1 MKNVRF
7 TVIVTSFNI
16 ENYIERAID
25 SVLNQKFEN
34 FQLII
39 ADDCSTDKTMDKI
52 RQYKDERIS
61 VYKTKTNS
69 GTASGPR
76 NLALKYAKGEY
87 IIFLD
92 GDDEMYS
99 SNTLMLIDGIIAEN
113 KPDIVF
119 LGYQDVGNGDKYRLS
134 TEEYS
139 TKAARLMCDVSFSVS
154 SKCWNRKFLENNDI
168 KFVEGMYYEDQVF
181 SLKATVLSNE
191 TIFGEFPIFKYYRNR
206 KDSVMTTP
214 SIKKCSDLYR
224 VMAEITDLYEITPD
238 EYKKYLL
245 SFIKNENDSIPTRI
259 AVNISALEGKEDVVV
274 LPKRNYPYVDF
285 K

>member
-1 MKNVRF
+1 MKERRF
-7 TVIVTSFNI
+7 TIIVTSFNI
-16 ENYIERAID
+16 EDYIERAVK
-25 SVLNQKFEN
+25 SVLNQKFED

-39 ADDCSTDKTMDKI
+39 ADDCSSDGTMDKI
-52 RQYKDERIS
+52 MQYKDERIS
-61 VYKTKTNS
+61 VLKTNSNS

-76 NLALKYAKGEY
+76 NLAMEHAVGEY

-99 SNTLMLIDGIIAEN
+99 NNTLMLIDSVIGEN

-134 TEEYS
+134 TQEYS

-154 SKCWNRKFLENNDI
+154 SKCWNRNFLKENNI
-168 KFVEGMYYEDQVF
+168 KFIEGMYYEDQVF
-181 SLKATVLSNE
+181 SLMATVLSNE
-191 TIFGEFPIFKYYRNR
+191 TMFGDFPIFKYYRNR

-238 EYKKYLL
+238 GYKKYLL

-259 AVNISALEGKEDVVV
+259 AANLAALEGEEDVVV
-274 LPKRNYPYVDF
+274 LPKREYPYVDF